1 MMPPKTEHNNKGKRK
16 ATSSPARELKM
27 GAPASSSRSRHDVDG
42 EAETGTSE
50 IINLEDDDNDAVD
63 EYAPSSTSKTPI
75 SPKAHRAEAI
85 GVAVKDDNNDSNDN
99 GHASDT
105 GSFQS
110 DSMDPSMFAATAVLD
125 EEEGMTIAGSA
136 SSSSNVTGSAKKP
149 STFQGGFNAMKQTA
163 DGRYY
168 SGMGIGMSHTW

>member
-1 MMPPKTEHNNKGKRK
+1 
-16 ATSSPARELKM
+16 M

-42 EAETGTSE
+42 KAGTGTSK
-50 IINLEDDDNDAVD
+50 IINLEDDADD
-63 EYAPSSTSKTPI
+63 EANEPAPSSTSKTPI

-85 GVAVKDDNNDSNDN
+85 GVGVKDDNDNDN